1 MGSTATAA
9 LFLLLAAVPAVFAV
23 TFKVGDTSGWT
34 SGIDYTTWVTGK
46 TFRVGDTLEF
56 IYGLSHSVSV
66 VDKAGYD
73 GCVSSGATQN
83 FADGDTKIDLKTVG
97 TMHFLCPTFGHCLG
111 GMKLAVPVLA
121 AASSPATPS
130 SPPSPPS
137 PSSSPPSPPLSPRTP
152 PKTSSPP
159 PSTSPPKTG
168 SPPPSASPPANGT
181 PESDESMTP
190 PPSPLTPTLSPSP
203 PNAASKGVM
212 SYGLIGVTI
221 ILMYGVMT

>member
-56 IYGLSHSVSV
+56 IYGPSHSVSV

-73 GCVSSGATQN
+73 GCDSSGSTQS

-97 TMHFLCPTFGHCLG
+97 TKYFLCPTFGHCLG
-111 GMKLAVPVLA
+111 GMKLAVLVL
-121 AASSPATPS
+121 PTPS

-159 PSTSPPKTG
+159 PSTSPSKTG
-168 SPPPSASPPANGT
+168 SPPPSASPPASGT

>member
-9 LFLLLAAVPAVFAV
+9 LLLLLLAAVPAVFAV

-56 IYGLSHSVSV
+56 IYGPSHSVSV

-73 GCVSSGATQN
+73 GCDSSGATQS
-83 FADGDTKIDLKTVG
+83 FADGNTKINLKTVG
-97 TMHFLCPTFGHCLG
+97 TMHFLCPSSGHCLG

-130 SPPSPPS
+130 SPPSPP
-137 PSSSPPSPPLSPRTP
+137 LSPR
-152 PKTSSPP
+152 
-159 PSTSPPKTG
+159 SPPKTG
-168 SPPPSASPPANGT
+168 SPLPSASPPANGT
-181 PESDESMTP
+181 PESDESLTP

-212 SYGLIGVTI
+212 SYGIIGAAM
-221 ILMYGVMT
+221 ILMYGVTA

>member
-111 GMKLAVPVLA
+111 GMKLAVLVL
-121 AASSPATPS
+121 PTPS

-137 PSSSPPSPPLSPRTP
+137 PSSSPPSP
-152 PKTSSPP
+152 
-159 PSTSPPKTG
+159 
-168 SPPPSASPPANGT
+168 
-181 PESDESMTP
+181 MTP

>member
-73 GCVSSGATQN
+73 GCISSGATQN

-137 PSSSPPSPPLSPRTP
+137 PPPSS
-152 PKTSSPP
+152 
-159 PSTSPPKTG
+159 SPPKTG

-212 SYGLIGVTI
+212 SNGLIGVTI

>member
-1 MGSTATAA
+1 MGSTVAAA
-9 LFLLLAAVPAVFAV
+9 LLIFLAAVPAALAV
-23 TFKVGDTSGWT
+23 TFKVGDISGWT
-34 SGIDYTTWVTGK
+34 SGIDYTVWVTGK

-73 GCVSSGATQN
+73 GCDSSGATRN
-83 FADGDTKIDLKTVG
+83 FFDGDTKIDLTTVG
-97 TMHFLCPTFGHCLG
+97 TMHFLCPTFGHCLS

-121 AASSPATPS
+121 AAPSPSTPS

-137 PSSSPPSPPLSPRTP
+137 PPSL
-152 PKTSSPP
+152 
-159 PSTSPPKTG
+159 
-168 SPPPSASPPANGT
+168 PPSASPPANGT
-181 PESDESMTP
+181 PDSETLTP
-190 PPSPLTPTLSPSP
+190 PPTPLTPSS

-212 SYGLIGVTI
+212 SYGIIGVTM